1 MFGNYLWATVV
12 LVVAVAMLEQYDQ
25 KWAYV
30 LAILTLLTI
39 FLTHNDAIQK
49 IANLLP
55 KTAVSTPPRNEAT

>member
-49 IANLLP
+49 IVNLLSRA
-55 KTAVSTPPRNEAT
+55 TVSTPPRNEAT